1 MKRLGPIACLLLAG
15 CAGPA
20 IRTASV
26 APLPAPVAW
35 RTDAGPTAPLD
46 RTWWRSF
53 GDPVMA
59 QLVEQA
65 LDHNPD
71 IAIAAGR
78 VREVQANLTLA
89 RAQLLPTLDAGI
101 AGGRSRSVSAFGTPL
116 EQNFAEPQL
125 QASYEIDLF
134 GRLADQQ
141 SAARNAYL
149 ASEAARDATR
159 LAVAAATASGYVTL
173 RSLDARLG
181 VARSTL
187 AARTESLRI
196 ARSRFGQGYSP
207 KLELAQSLDE
217 YNATAQVIPQLELA
231 INRTEDALS
240 QLTGTTPQAIARGVA
255 LDRLTR
261 PAIPAGLP
269 ADLLRRRPD
278 VAQAEY
284 QLAASDK
291 NLAAAR
297 TRFLP
302 QVRLT
307 AAAGSAFSTLL
318 ADPIAIWSVGGSI
331 LAPLF
336 EGGRLTGQAEVAGAQ
351 RDQAAFAY
359 RRAVLIAF
367 REVDDAL
374 AGVKRLDEQVAF
386 AQAQRD
392 ALAEGLRLATNRYRE
407 GYSPYLEQL
416 DAQRGLLGAEL
427 ALVQLR
433 ADALSARIQLYQ
445 AMGGGWSM
453 CGENACADIPM
464 P

>member
-1 MKRLGPIACLLLAG
+1 MKRLGPIAYLLLAG

-20 IRTASV
+20 IRTAAV
-26 APLPAPVAW
+26 APLPAPATW

-46 RTWWRSF
+46 RAWWRSF

-71 IAIAAGR
+71 IAIAVGR

-101 AGGRSRSVSAFGTPL
+101 AGGRSRSVSAFGMPQ
-116 EQNFAEPQL
+116 EQNFAQPQL

-141 SAARNAYL
+141 SAARNAYF

-173 RSLDARLG
+173 RSIDARLG

-207 KLELAQSLDE
+207 KLELEQSLAE
-217 YNATAQVIPQLELA
+217 YNATAQIIPQIELA
-231 INRTEDALS
+231 ITRTEDALS

-255 LDRLTR
+255 LAQLTR

-297 TRFLP
+297 KRFLP

-318 ADPIAIWSVGGSI
+318 ADPIAIWSPARRDRVATRRRS
-331 LAPLF
+331 
-336 EGGRLTGQAEVAGAQ
+336 GRSQGIRQ
-351 RDQAAFAY
+351 
-359 RRAVLIAF
+359 
-367 REVDDAL
+367 
-374 AGVKRLDEQVAF
+374 
-386 AQAQRD
+386 
-392 ALAEGLRLATNRYRE
+392 
-407 GYSPYLEQL
+407 
-416 DAQRGLLGAEL
+416 
-427 ALVQLR
+427 
-433 ADALSARIQLYQ
+433 
-445 AMGGGWSM
+445 
-453 CGENACADIPM
+453 
-464 P
+464 